1 MSARRRFT
9 ATLLVALAAVLGPTA
24 AGMASQAGTQAGT
37 QTSAAGVSA
46 YGCPSDALGN
56 PLPGGCTDDTH
67 W

>member
-9 ATLLVALAAVLGPTA
+9 ATLLVAFAAVLGPTA
-24 AGMASQAGTQAGT
+24 AGMASQAGQ
-37 QTSAAGVSA
+37 QTGPQTAAAGGSA

-56 PLPGGCTDDTH
+56 PIPGDCTEDTH

>member
-24 AGMASQAGTQAGT
+24 AGMASQAGP
-37 QTSAAGVSA
+37 QTAAAGGSA
-46 YGCPSDALGN
+46 YGCPSDSLGN
-56 PLPGGCTDDTH
+56 PLPGDCTEDTH